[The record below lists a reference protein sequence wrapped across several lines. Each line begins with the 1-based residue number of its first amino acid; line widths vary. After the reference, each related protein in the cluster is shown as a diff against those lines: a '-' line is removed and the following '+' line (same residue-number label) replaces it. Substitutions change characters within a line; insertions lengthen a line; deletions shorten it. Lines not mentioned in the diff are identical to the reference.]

1 MFEQFKIDGVDM
13 SKLDYLLMQKRKS
26 FYQLEK
32 KKGLN
37 VHVTGLIFTEEESI
51 SRRID
56 RSEKNIKIKMAT
68 NFDELEKFDCGHILE
83 CFNNKDILK
92 KRQKTQNVCLFVK

>member
-1 MFEQFKIDGVDM
+1 MATQCVLHDDISGDVVSKSETFYLKYKGANGNEVYGLFEQFKTDGVDM

-37 VHVTGLIFTEEESI
+37 VHVTGLIFTEKS
-51 SRRID
+51 
-56 RSEKNIKIKMAT
+56 
-68 NFDELEKFDCGHILE
+68 
-83 CFNNKDILK
+83 
-92 KRQKTQNVCLFVK
+92 